1 MKKVYPE
8 RSRRGLTAIE
18 MIVVISI
25 IGIMAGMIVPT
36 ISKYLPG
43 IQLNGSARNLSNDL
57 RQAQELTVA
66 EQNKHL
72 IRFFPTDNPVKTKY
86 QLIRIYNSKEEIIKD
101 IVLSST
107 ITITLDEKI
116 LDSQIAFSSDGGP
129 SSSGNITISNGSS
142 QKVINVSTAGFVSI
156 H

>member
-1 MKKVYPE
+1 MKK
-8 RSRRGLTAIE
+8 GLTAIE

-25 IGIMAGMIVPT
+25 IGILAGTIVPT

-43 IQLNGSARNLSNDL
+43 IQLNGSIRTLASNL

-72 IRFFPTDNPVKTKY
+72 IKFSPTDSPVKTKY
-86 QLIRIYNSKEEIIKD
+86 QLIRIYNSKEEIIKE
-101 IVLSST
+101 IVLPST

-129 SSSGNITISNGSS
+129 SSSGNITLSNGSN
-142 QKVINVSTAGFVSI
+142 QKVVNVSTAGFIKVQ
-156 H
+156 